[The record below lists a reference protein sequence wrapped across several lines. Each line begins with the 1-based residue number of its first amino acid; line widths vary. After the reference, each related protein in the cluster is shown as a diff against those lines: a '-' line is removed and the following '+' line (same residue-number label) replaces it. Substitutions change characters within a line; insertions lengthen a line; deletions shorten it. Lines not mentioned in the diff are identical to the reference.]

1 MRSAALPFRVLN
13 AELEPLVLSKAAQ
26 YKLPAEWV
34 TRLTRVDPERRQVLR
49 VRNVVAGSLAADVL
63 RSGDM
68 ILAVN
73 GSPVTCFGD
82 VEAVLSGGT
91 SGGAAILPV
100 GEDASVVEAGK
111 EAGIS
116 SPPGTKRRKMTT
128 TSPSAAG
135 DADPASSGKGGKGKK
150 GSALSSPA
158 SAVSSSPVPP
168 AFPKHD
174 EVADPNPMSLTVFRS
189 SDQEVMEIKLRP
201 GVEDGMG
208 TGRIVHF
215 CGAQI
220 QVGYNVQGERVLC
233 TRMMYHKSSTEH

>member
-1 MRSAALPFRVLN
+1 M
-13 AELEPLVLSKAAQ
+13 LSKAAQ

-82 VEAVLSGGT
+82 VEAVLSGD
-91 SGGAAILPV
+91 AAIVPV
-100 GEDASVVEAGK
+100 GDDALVVESGK

-116 SPPGTKRRKMTT
+116 SPPGSKRRKMTS
-128 TSPSAAG
+128 TSSSAVG
-135 DADPASSGKGGKGKK
+135 DADPASSGKGGRGRKGL
-150 GSALSSPA
+150 AVSSPA
-158 SAVSSSPVPP
+158 SAVSKSPGPP
-168 AFPKHD
+168 ASPKHG

-220 QVGYNVQGERVLC
+220 QVGHHVIGREGTVCPRQ
-233 TRMMYHKSSTEH
+233 